1 MNETG
6 RNVAAIDSETLEK
19 WLEERA
25 AGKRDFVLVD
35 VREPFEYEMEHI
47 VGVDLL
53 LPSSRYGEW
62 IETLR
67 ERHGDQ
73 TVVLTCRTAN
83 RTGQLQPYLQQMGYT
98 DVVNHLGGILS
109 YTGPKESGMQGA
121 QNV

>member
-1 MNETG
+1 MN
-6 RNVAAIDSETLEK
+6 RYDQNVTAIDSETLEK
-19 WLEERA
+19 WLGERA
-25 AGKRDFVLVD
+25 AGAREFVLVD
-35 VREPFEYEMEHI
+35 VREPFEYETEHI

-62 IETLR
+62 VQTLR
-67 ERHGDQ
+67 ERHGDR

-83 RTGQLQPYLQQMGYT
+83 RTGQLQPLLQQAGFT
-98 DVVNHLGGILS
+98 DVVNHLGGILG